1 MGDHSGRQ
9 LVEGIQYWYCGNA
22 FKMIKLLSVL
32 LLGLLSLATAT
43 NYKMV
48 CYHTNW
54 SQYRK
59 EPALFEPEDIDPHL
73 CTNII
78 YAFAQ
83 INSKHKLSMFEW
95 NDDDM
100 YKRTIALKEK
110 NPNLVISLAVGGWNH
125 EEGRKSKF
133 SVMVNNDG
141 YRKTFIDS
149 SVALLRK
156 WGFDGLDLDWE
167 YPAGR
172 GNSPPGDKQKFT
184 LLVKELIEAFEK
196 DAAERKVPRL
206 VLSAAVSAGF
216 FQIDKSYEAKKLGTM
231 LDWLNLMTYDLHGDW
246 DTITGHHT
254 AMGFDGGE
262 GEAREKL
269 TVPYALEYWI
279 KKGFPANKIALGLGT
294 YGRGFLLADE
304 DKHGLGDRKSQW
316 GHSARGKYT
325 EEDGMLAYYEI
336 CDAGYTIVRDDKVKA
351 PYGYKGKDWVGFDD
365 PESLT
370 YKAKVLVKGRG
381 LAGAMFWALP
391 LDDFTGKFC
400 YQGKYPLIGAVAKEL
415 SGYTPPT
422 SPPRPLTSPTPTHG
436 PTKHPKTTKGK
447 KGKCHAIGIWKGN
460 PKMDKWCNDN
470 CPLGNCPISICKC

>member
-1 MGDHSGRQ
+1 M
-9 LVEGIQYWYCGNA
+9 
-22 FKMIKLLSVL
+22 KLLVVL
-32 LLGLLSLATAT
+32 LLGAVCSLASS
-43 NYKMV
+43 YKMV

-83 INSKHKLSMFEW
+83 INAKHKLAMFEW

-100 YKRTIALKEK
+100 YARTIALKKK

-125 EEGRKSKF
+125 EMGRKSKF

-141 YRKTFIDS
+141 FRKTFIDS

-172 GNSPPGDKQKFT
+172 GNSPPHDKQKFT

-196 DAAERKVPRL
+196 DAAERNAPRL

-216 FQIDKSYEAKKLGTM
+216 AQIDKSYEAKKLGGM

-254 AMGFDGGE
+254 AMGFDGGD
-262 GEAREKL
+262 GEDREKL
-269 TVPYALEYWI
+269 TVPYALEFWI
-279 KKGFPANKIALGLGT
+279 KRGFPANKIALGLGT
-294 YGRGFLLADE
+294 YGRGFLLANE
-304 DKHGLGDRKSQW
+304 DKHGLGDQKSQW

-336 CDAGYTIVRDDKVKA
+336 CNEGYTVVKDDKIKA
-351 PYGYKGKDWVGFDD
+351 PYGYKGKDWVGYDD

-381 LAGAMFWALP
+381 LFGAMFWALP

-415 SGYTPPT
+415 NGYTPPT
-422 SPPRPLTSPTPTHG
+422 SPPRP
-436 PTKHPKTTKGK
+436 PTKSPKPTEPPKPTLHPPKTTKGK
-447 KGKCHAIGIWKGN
+447 KGKCWAIGVWKDD
-460 PKMDKWCNDN
+460 PKMDKWCIDN
-470 CPLGNCPISICKC
+470 CALGNCPAAICKCA